1 MKQHITVEQ
10 LNELS
15 EKGKKRL
22 QKWWKPKNG
31 DFVVFKQINA
41 QEEFLLTGIDD
52 NHASMLWFCPSE
64 PTDSSYA
71 SGKSKI
77 VENEY
82 AVAIVDG
89 NNDEYAEYHK
99 YSEIKNILPL
109 LSIGQ
114 MIEFLDEHYKW
125 KKYFSM
131 THHGL
136 WSIIDGSY
144 TQPLEG
150 RCAWGKG
157 ELCDALWIGV
167 KEVLEKP

>member
-1 MKQHITVEQ
+1 MKQHITLKQ
-10 LNELS
+10 LESLS
-15 EKGKKRL
+15 PKAAKRL
-22 QKWWKPKNG
+22 RTWFQERLPYIYKEEKEVLELKDEGNPLEYQPRFLYVYKG
-31 DFVVFKQINA
+31 DESFF
-41 QEEFLLTGIDD
+41 G
-52 NHASMLWFCPSE
+52 
-64 PTDSSYA
+64 
-71 SGKSKI
+71 
-77 VENEY
+77 
-82 AVAIVDG
+82 
-89 NNDEYAEYHK
+89 
-99 YSEIKNILPL
+99 LPYMT
-109 LSIGQ
+109 IGQ

-167 KEVLEKP
+167 KEVLEKS

>member
-15 EKGKKRL
+15 EKGKEKLR
-22 QKWWKPKNG
+22 KWWKPIVG
-31 DFVVFKQINA
+31 DWFDDDGYMRIIPDDETKGAFVLNSFH
-41 QEEFLLTGIDD
+41 T
-52 NHASMLWFCPSE
+52 
-64 PTDSSYA
+64 
-71 SGKSKI
+71 
-77 VENEY
+77 
-82 AVAIVDG
+82 
-89 NNDEYAEYHK
+89 
-99 YSEIKNILPL
+99 PL